1 MTSSINK
8 IKFNFLKTIVMVN
21 DVLKCSLEE
30 ETERARYMLRL
41 QREWMKVKDRNY
53 VLVKW
58 YLDDLFQR
66 FNTTAGHR
74 YLKIRDFCLRV
85 SYRSDFNGFTYQKK
99 VEFLNAAMKWLYE
112 STDYY
117 REEWQVKY

>member
-41 QREWMKVKDRNY
+41 QREWMKVKDRTLMTCSKGSTQL
-53 VLVKW
+53 LVII
-58 YLDDLFQR
+58 
-66 FNTTAGHR
+66 T
-74 YLKIRDFCLRV
+74 
-85 SYRSDFNGFTYQKK
+85 
-99 VEFLNAAMKWLYE
+99 
-112 STDYY
+112 
-117 REEWQVKY
+117 